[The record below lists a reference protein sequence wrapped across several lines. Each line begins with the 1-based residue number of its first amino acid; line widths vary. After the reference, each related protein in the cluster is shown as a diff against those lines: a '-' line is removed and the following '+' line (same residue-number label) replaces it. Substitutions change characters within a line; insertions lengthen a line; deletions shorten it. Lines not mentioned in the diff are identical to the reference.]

1 MGRYGSKPRISAAA
15 VRLVVAGLLLAASL
29 VYLHSRSAEEYTLQ
43 VIPPTCTESGYTL
56 ATSTR
61 TGGTDVRDVGPGR
74 YGRRAQMAQPVLHRL
89 WLGRGKADVS
99 GCGTGQTGAER

>member
-15 VRLVVAGLLLAASL
+15 VRLVFAGLLLAASL

-61 TGGTDVRDVGPGR
+61 TGGTDVRDVVPATGHQ
-74 YGRRAQMAQPVLHRL
+74 YGDWTFVREGTAVEPK
-89 WLGRGKADVS
+89 WLSRFCTV
-99 GCGTGQTGAER
+99 CG